1 MTRHH
6 QATPGVSSSVRGL
19 VGAETLDQHLG
30 EYPYLALQVLPRGP
44 DDKDAEFWNGIA
56 WHHWN

>member
-30 EYPYLALQVLPRGP
+30 EYPYLALRVLPRGP
-44 DDKDAEFWNGIA
+44 DDKDAEFWNG
-56 WHHWN
+56 